1 MTDRKPLIIVAVVS
15 AVMTTILYA
24 GGMFYV
30 SGFLPPPSP
39 ALSQLEV
46 VSFYQQNHTT
56 IITGLTMAFV
66 GTGFML
72 PLCVIGSVFM
82 AEVEEGFPYFS
93 VMQALCALATVIFTA
108 LPNFIWMTAAFRVDR
123 SPELIN
129 LLHDLG
135 WIMWA
140 TPSWGFAFQLI
151 CVAVVGLRD
160 KRLKP
165 FIPRWMSYLAL
176 WVAVGVAPTPLV
188 PFFVEAGP
196 FAWNGLFTF
205 WVAFFSP
212 ILWIAILF
220 VLIVINIRNN
230 QEDNNQ
236 DNNQD
241 GLVRSQL

>member
-1 MTDRKPLIIVAVVS
+1 MTDRKPLIIVAAIS
-15 AVMTTILYA
+15 MVMTTILYA
-24 GGMFYV
+24 GGMFYI

-39 ALSQLEV
+39 ALSQLGV
-46 VSFYQQNHTT
+46 VSFYQQNHTA

-93 VMQALCALATVIFTA
+93 LMQALCALATVIFTA

-123 SPELIN
+123 SPELIT

-151 CVAVVGLRD
+151 CVAVVGLKD
-160 KRLKP
+160 KRAKP

-220 VLIVINIRNN
+220 VLIVMNIRNN
-230 QEDNNQ
+230 QRHEQVDLEGN
-236 DNNQD
+236 
-241 GLVRSQL
+241 LVGSRL

>member
-1 MTDRKPLIIVAVVS
+1 MTESIMKDRKPLIIIAIIS
-15 AVMTTILYA
+15 MIMTTLLYA
-24 GGMFYV
+24 GGMFFI

-39 ALSQLEV
+39 ELSV
-46 VSFYQQNHTT
+46 AKVYSFYQQNHTS

-72 PLCVIGSVFM
+72 PLCIIGCVFM
-82 AEVEEGFPYFS
+82 AEVEAKDGFPFFS
-93 VMQALCALATVIFTA
+93 VMQGLCALATVLFTA
-108 LPNFIWMTAAFRVDR
+108 LPNFMWMTAAFRIDR
-123 SPELIN
+123 SPDLIA

-151 CVAVVGLRD
+151 CVGVVGLKD
-160 KRLKP
+160 KRSEP

-188 PFFVEAGP
+188 PFFTDSGP

-220 VLIVINIRNN
+220 VIIAKNIRVNN
-230 QEDNNQ
+230 QH
-236 DNNQD
+236 
-241 GLVRSQL
+241 GLARA